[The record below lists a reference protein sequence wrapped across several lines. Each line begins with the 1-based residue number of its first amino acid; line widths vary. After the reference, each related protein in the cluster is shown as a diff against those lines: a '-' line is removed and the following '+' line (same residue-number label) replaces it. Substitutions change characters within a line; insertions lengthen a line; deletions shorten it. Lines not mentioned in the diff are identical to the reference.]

1 MENYLTLPEKISQI
15 TKIHKYFRHATI
27 VNMKKLL
34 KNANLVNNEINK
46 IIEDVYACDTCM
58 RFKKPPPHPVV
69 GLPKSSEFN
78 M

>member
-1 MENYLTLPEKISQI
+1 
-15 TKIHKYFRHATI
+15 
-27 VNMKKLL
+27 MKKLL

-46 IIEDVYACDTCM
+46 IIENVYACDTCM